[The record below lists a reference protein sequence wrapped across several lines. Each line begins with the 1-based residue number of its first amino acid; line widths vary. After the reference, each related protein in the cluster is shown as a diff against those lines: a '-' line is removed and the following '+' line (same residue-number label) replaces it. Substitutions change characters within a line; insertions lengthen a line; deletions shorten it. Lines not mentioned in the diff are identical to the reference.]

1 MSIRVKTI
9 FAEGV
14 TREDITRTQQAA
26 GGEPSD
32 GPPGSISQ
40 TQEMMENGRL
50 VFITDFESQAAW
62 DQFVAMARP
71 TFDQVGVPF
80 PEFEIENI

>member
-1 MSIRVKTI
+1 MPIRVKTI

-26 GGEPSD
+26 DGEPDD
-32 GPPGSISQ
+32 GPPGAIGE
-40 TQEMMENGRL
+40 TQEMMENGHL
-50 VFITDFESQAAW
+50 VFITDFESQDAL

-71 TFDQVGVPF
+71 TFEQVGVPF
-80 PEFEIENI
+80 PEFEIEEI

>member
-1 MSIRVKTI
+1 MPIRVKAI

-14 TREDITRTQQAA
+14 TREDVTRTQQAA

-32 GPPGSISQ
+32 GPPGSISE
-40 TQEMMENGRL
+40 TQEMMENGHL
-50 VFITDFESQAAW
+50 VFITDFESQDAL

-80 PEFEIENI
+80 PEFEIKNI